1 MLKDIISVYFIG
13 KIIFY
18 LFYTL
23 SNLNIIL
30 AYIFISYLSYNIIL
44 ALKDIIQDGDFDI
57 KKIIIFSF
65 GIMLSFLF

>member
-30 AYIFISYLSYNIIL
+30 TYIFASYLSYNILI
-44 ALKDIIQDGDFDI
+44 ALKEIIQDGDFDI
-57 KKIIIFSF
+57 KKIIIFLT
-65 GIMLSFLF
+65 GVMLSILL